1 MVVNEGALDRTA
13 RLLVGIQ
20 MAALGLSGAVA
31 GKPGFALVVI
41 GTALMITGIAG
52 RCLLYRW
59 LGLST
64 VPRALRTGPEDRR
77 AGSASSP

>member
-13 RLLVGIQ
+13 RLMVGIQ
-20 MAALGLSGAVA
+20 MAALGLSGAVS
-31 GKPGFALVVI
+31 GKPGLALVVI
-41 GTALMITGIAG
+41 GTVLMITGLSG

-64 VPRALRTGPEDRR
+64 VPKERGTGPEDRR
-77 AGSASSP
+77 AGSAASP